1 MSPEKEKGGH
11 GLLVYSVAHFVVDF
25 SCAFIMAGMVMEKET
40 GAALLLIYNF
50 CAFAMQIFIGIAADY
65 INKNAVVATAGC
77 IFVALSCF
85 FHENL
90 IIVVIIAGL
99 GNAMFHIG
107 AGVDILNSGIS
118 SSKIFPAG
126 MFVSMGAFGIYLGK
140 VLGSKA
146 YMQAVVIILLFV
158 MALLV
163 LLTAAYSGKLVSSG
177 NMKVSF
183 SIKSTWHYISAI
195 MFFGVVVIRS
205 YMGMVMH
212 FPWQGSIACG
222 ALLIT
227 IMTVSGKC
235 LGGVF
240 ADKAGSLKASIIS
253 LAGAAL
259 LFMFSSNVI
268 AGLLAVFLF
277 QMTMPVTLWFLA
289 GILDKCRGFAFGI
302 LTFALFAGYYAS
314 YRKTG
319 IFLQD
324 STILSV
330 ISLVMMV
337 AGIITFY
344 AGKGKGECV

>member
-77 IFVALSCF
+77 VFVALSCF

-126 MFVSMGAFGIYLGK
+126 MFVSTGAFGIYLGK

-146 YMQAVVIILLFV
+146 YMQAVEKAEEF
-158 MALLV
+158 
-163 LLTAAYSGKLVSSG
+163 
-177 NMKVSF
+177 
-183 SIKSTWHYISAI
+183 IKDLR
-195 MFFGVVVIRS
+195 F
-205 YMGMVMH
+205 
-212 FPWQGSIACG
+212 
-222 ALLIT
+222 
-227 IMTVSGKC
+227 K
-235 LGGVF
+235 
-240 ADKAGSLKASIIS
+240 
-253 LAGAAL
+253 
-259 LFMFSSNVI
+259 
-268 AGLLAVFLF
+268 
-277 QMTMPVTLWFLA
+277 
-289 GILDKCRGFAFGI
+289 
-302 LTFALFAGYYAS
+302 LFAEIDSHVES
-314 YRKTG
+314 YK
-319 IFLQD
+319 
-324 STILSV
+324 
-330 ISLVMMV
+330 
-337 AGIITFY
+337 
-344 AGKGKGECV
+344 

>member
-1 MSPEKEKGGH
+1 
-11 GLLVYSVAHFVVDF
+11 
-25 SCAFIMAGMVMEKET
+25 MEKET

-50 CAFAMQIFIGIAADY
+50 CAFAMQIFIGVAADY
-65 INKNAVVATAGC
+65 INKNAVVAAVGC
-77 IFVALSCF
+77 VFVALSCF

-126 MFVSMGAFGIYLGK
+126 MFVSTGAFGIYLGK

-227 IMTVSGKC
+227 VMTVSGKC

-253 LAGAAL
+253 LAGAAMF
-259 LFMFSSNVI
+259 FMFSSNVI
-268 AGLLAVFLF
+268 AG
-277 QMTMPVTLWFLA
+277 
-289 GILDKCRGFAFGI
+289 LDKCRGFAFGI

-319 IFLQD
+319 MFFQD